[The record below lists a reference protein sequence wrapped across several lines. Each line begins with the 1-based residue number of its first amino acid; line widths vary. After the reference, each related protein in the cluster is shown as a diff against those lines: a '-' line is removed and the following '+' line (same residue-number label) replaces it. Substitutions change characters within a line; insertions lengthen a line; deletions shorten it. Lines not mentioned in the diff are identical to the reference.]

1 MTSCAVDALVDRC
14 RDLAAADLAEPLTR
28 RARHCLLDGFGV
40 AIVGAQ
46 TPAASILRG
55 VVGDGSGYCTVLGH
69 PSRARALDAA
79 LVNGAAMHALDFDDI
94 HLSFQGHPTAA
105 VLPAVLALAEERDAS
120 QVDVLA
126 ACVVGVE
133 VAATLGSWVNP
144 QHYDAGWHATGT
156 LGTLGAAA
164 ACAHLLRLE
173 TAGWMTAL
181 ALAATQAAGVRG
193 TFGSMA
199 KPLHAG
205 RAAASGLLSA
215 QLSEAGFS
223 CARAALDGPTG
234 FLGIHGG
241 LGQLAEPL
249 TSEGW
254 AIQEVLFK
262 FHAACYMTQAPII
275 NARALVEAH
284 GFEPADVESVEVVVA
299 PELRGVCDIAEPQD
313 ALEAKFSL
321 QLLTAFAITGAH
333 TADENALADD
343 LTNPTV
349 RDLCHRVHVRFDPEL
364 RGRETCARTTVTMRS
379 GKLATTESDSG
390 EPEQDLD
397 AQEARL
403 VSKFR
408 SLVGKVADADAV
420 KALEE
425 EILRCPT
432 GSIMPA
438 LRLAGGE
445 TFQIAETAPAVG
457 AGSPA
462 PPPST
467 A

>member
-1 MTSCAVDALVDRC
+1 MSSCAVDALVDRC

-40 AIVGAQ
+40 ALVGAQ

-55 VVGDGSGYCTVLGH
+55 VVGNGSGSCTLLGYRG
-69 PSRARALDAA
+69 RARALDAA
-79 LVNGAAMHALDFDDI
+79 LLNGAALHALDFDDI
-94 HLSFQGHPTAA
+94 QLSLQGHPTAA
-105 VLPAVLALAEERDAS
+105 VLPAVLALAEERAAS
-120 QVDVLA
+120 QLDALA

-133 VAATLGSWVNP
+133 VAATFGSWLNP
-144 QHYDAGWHATGT
+144 RHYDAGWHATGT

-173 TAGWMTAL
+173 PAGWMTAL

-199 KPLHAG
+199 KPLQAG

-234 FLGIHGG
+234 FLGIHGD
-241 LGQLAEPL
+241 LAQLAEPQ

-254 AIQEVLFK
+254 AIEEVLFK
-262 FHAACYMTQAPII
+262 FHAACYMTQAAIL
-275 NARALVEAH
+275 NARALVEEH
-284 GFEPADVESVEVVVA
+284 GVETADVESVEVVVA
-299 PELRGVCDIAEPQD
+299 PELRGVCDIAEPRD

-321 QLLTAFAITGAH
+321 QLMTALAIAGAD
-333 TADENALADD
+333 TADEDALADN

-349 RDLCHRVHVRFDPEL
+349 RDLCRRVHVRFDPEL
-364 RGRETCARTTVTMRS
+364 RGRTTRSRTTVTTRN
-379 GKLATTESDSG
+379 GTLATTECDSG
-390 EPEQDLD
+390 EPERDLD

-408 SLVGKVADADAV
+408 SLVGKVADADTV
-420 KALEE
+420 HALEA

-432 GSIMPA
+432 GSIVPA

-445 TFQIAETAPAVG
+445 TFQIGKEQID
-457 AGSPA
+457 
-462 PPPST
+462 
-467 A
+467 